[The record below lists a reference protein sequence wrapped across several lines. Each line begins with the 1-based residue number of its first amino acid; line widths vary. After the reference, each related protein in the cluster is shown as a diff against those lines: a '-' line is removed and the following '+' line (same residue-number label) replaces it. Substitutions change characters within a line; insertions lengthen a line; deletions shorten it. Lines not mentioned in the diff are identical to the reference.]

1 MTAVACPRCKQLVI
15 MAEVQEV
22 GDIVPFN
29 TTPSLVLIKDGTVV
43 TMGCVPHLCDDLPKI
58 ARKKPPKPKPWPKV
72 TCKYC
77 LVDVDPR
84 QATFTVEQGWKCYK
98 CDMPQGPKLVPL

>member
-1 MTAVACPRCKQLVI
+1 MSTVACPRCKKLVI
-15 MAEVQEV
+15 MAVVQEV
-22 GDIVPFN
+22 GDTVAFQ
-29 TTPSLVLIKDGTVV
+29 TEPSPVLIHNGTVV
-43 TMGCVPHLCDDLPKI
+43 TLGCVPHLCDDLPKI
-58 ARKKPPKPKPWPKV
+58 VRRSAKPKPWPKV

-98 CDMPQGPKLVPL
+98 CDMPHGPKLVPP